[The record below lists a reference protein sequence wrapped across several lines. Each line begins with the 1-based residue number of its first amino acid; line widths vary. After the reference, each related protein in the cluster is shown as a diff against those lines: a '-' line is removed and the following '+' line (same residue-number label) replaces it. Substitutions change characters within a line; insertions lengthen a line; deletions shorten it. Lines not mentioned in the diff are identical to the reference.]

1 MEEKGDILR
10 VNKYERR
17 VGRTKKKKN
26 HWIKKIK

>member
-17 VGRTKKKKN
+17 VGRTKKKK
-26 HWIKKIK
+26 IIGLKK